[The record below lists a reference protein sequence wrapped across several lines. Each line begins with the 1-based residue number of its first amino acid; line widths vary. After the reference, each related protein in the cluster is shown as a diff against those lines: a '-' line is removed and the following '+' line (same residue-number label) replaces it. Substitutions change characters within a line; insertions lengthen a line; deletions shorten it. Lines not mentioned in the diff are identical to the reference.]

1 MSTASHIPGAFSG
14 SYPIRDGNRVRPLVD
29 SEEIFTRLG
38 EAAEDARASIWI
50 TIAFLSRDFT
60 LPGRGSVFD
69 LLDRATRRGVDVR
82 LLVWRPNPQA
92 ADHPIMFRGTP
103 EDRELIR
110 ARAPRIR
117 VRWDRAID
125 RFCQHQKSW
134 VIDAGLPSEIA
145 FVGGMNLTARS
156 SHHHDLYLEI
166 EGPAAVDVGHNFVQ
180 RWNEASDRTAMDGSW
195 NCATTDL
202 LPFPERPPARR
213 GATAVQIQ
221 RMIHAG
227 RYADGRP
234 APGGRRFE
242 ISGGERS
249 IAEQY
254 VRAIDAARSTIY
266 LENQAI
272 PIMEVAA
279 PLARALERGVD
290 VVLLVPTIPE
300 KYVFAARLDPTE
312 RPRFEGIE
320 LLARYSNFLMAGIA
334 GRDARDT
341 DPVYVHAKAM
351 LVDDA
356 WATIGSC
363 NLHAF
368 SLNGHCEMNASFWDE
383 AVVRDLRQ
391 RLLLLRTGR
400 DSAALD
406 DRATL
411 AHFRAVADDNR
422 RRSELGQKMREGLA
436 ITLLPERYGVTDGA
450 EALPSPLPT

>member
-1 MSTASHIPGAFSG
+1 MSAASHIPGAISG
-14 SYPIRDGNRVRPLVD
+14 SYPIRHGNRVRPLID

-38 EAAEDARASIWI
+38 EAAEGASKSIWI

-60 LPGRGSVFD
+60 LPGRGSLFD

-82 LLVWRPNPQA
+82 LLIWRPNPQA

-103 EDRELIR
+103 EDRQLLG
-110 ARAPRIR
+110 ARAPQIK

-134 VIDAGLPSEIA
+134 VIDAGRPSETA
-145 FVGGMNLTARS
+145 FVGGINLTARS
-156 SHHHDLYLEI
+156 THHHDLYLEI
-166 EGPAAVDVGHNFVQ
+166 AGPAAVDVAHNFVQ
-180 RWNEASDRTAMDGSW
+180 RWNEASDRTAADGNW
-195 NCATTDL
+195 NCAETDL
-202 LPFPERPPARR
+202 LPFPEPPSTRQ
-213 GATAVQIQ
+213 GTVPVQIQ

-227 RYADGRP
+227 RYRDGRAVSGVRP
-234 APGGRRFE
+234 FDIA
-242 ISGGERS
+242 GGERS

-272 PIMEVAA
+272 PIMEIAA

-290 VVLLVPTIPE
+290 IVMLVPTIPE
-300 KYVFAARLDPTE
+300 KYVFAARLDPAE

-320 LLARYSNFLMAGIA
+320 LLARYRNFLMSGIA
-334 GRDARDT
+334 GRDAGDS
-341 DPVYVHAKAM
+341 DPIYVHAKAM

-356 WATIGSC
+356 WATVGSC

-383 AVVRDLRQ
+383 AAVRDLRR
-391 RLLLLRTGR
+391 RLLQLRTDR
-400 DSAALD
+400 DTASLD
-406 DRATL
+406 DRGAL
-411 AHFRAVADDNR
+411 ALFRTVADDNR
-422 RRSELGQKMREGLA
+422 RRMECGETMREGLA
-436 ITLLPERYGVTDGA
+436 VTLRPERYGMAD
-450 EALPSPLPT
+450 